1 MEDILRIRKQFLLNV
16 AQHSPKPKVP
26 DHMGLFNR
34 SGTLLNVEG
43 DDHFVIL
50 KRQLLLGE
58 QNQSFTIF
66 PNKTWSNIR
75 TGALLDTEGDHF
87 DYIWIEDWNH
97 IRTEWRELADLGVL
111 HSLSSPCFVTWRR
124 RKPVNNI
131 SYNPRTLYNC
141 LFMSLSK
148 ELKDI
153 GIHTSPAALRF
164 AVKQQ
169 WLAGSTVLGAGGSL
183 TTCGYRWGS
192 APDAMLACKLLNVNL
207 LIVSGNDI
215 LVRQCA
221 RSELWVVLHLH
232 NQHYSVAS
240 RSTISTSAFHGRNQ
254 YWVADQKGMFVNI
267 SHFSQFT
274 SVLPSTQ
281 RSSRA

>member
-16 AQHSPKPKVP
+16 AQHSPKPTVL
-26 DHMGLFNR
+26 DIMGLFNR

-43 DDHFVIL
+43 DDDFVIL

-87 DYIWIEDWNH
+87 DYIWIEDLNH
-97 IRTEWRELADLGVL
+97 IRTEWRELADPGVL

-124 RKPVNNI
+124 RKPVSNI
-131 SYNPRTLYNC
+131 SYNPWTLYNC

-169 WLAGSTVLGAGGSL
+169 WLAGSTVLGAGADFWCKCYKCSPEIFMQS
-183 TTCGYRWGS
+183 TCGYRWGS
-192 APDAMLACKLLNVNL
+192 APDAMLACKLLNINL
-207 LIVSGNDI
+207 LIVSGKDI
-215 LVRQCA
+215 LVRQRA
-221 RSELWVVLHLH
+221 RSEHWVVLHLR
-232 NQHYSVAS
+232 NQH
-240 RSTISTSAFHGRNQ
+240 
-254 YWVADQKGMFVNI
+254 
-267 SHFSQFT
+267 
-274 SVLPSTQ
+274 
-281 RSSRA
+281 